1 MVNWGIGLE
10 NSQFNANQSTTP
22 PINQLPNQPTT
33 KIAVKQREVRTFR
46 VRNTPN
52 SLYGMSEHEFN
63 ESVQRELTRIRVQLR
78 LHEERLAEHEV
89 RIARLENRLTKQEQV
104 IAKIEARHDRLVH
117 QYELLMRYVGL
128 TTEDVQQLSAGDL
141 QVRYLLNTIGR
152 REN

>member
-1 MVNWGIGLE
+1 
-10 NSQFNANQSTTP
+10 
-22 PINQLPNQPTT
+22 
-33 KIAVKQREVRTFR
+33 
-46 VRNTPN
+46 
-52 SLYGMSEHEFN
+52 MSEHEFN